1 MKRFVEV
8 HYRIKDGK
16 RDAFYRALQ
25 ESGIPAASRAESG
38 NEKYEYYFN
47 PENENELLLLEIW
60 TSPEAVQIHA
70 QTEHFQKLGKLK
82 EQYVTETVIKRFAF
96 PDTF

>member
-25 ESGIPAASRAESG
+25 ESGIPAASRTESG

-60 TSPEAVQIHA
+60 TSPEAAEQHM
-70 QTEHFQKLGKLK
+70 QT
-82 EQYVTETVIKRFAF
+82 TVWCRTFIQPF
-96 PDTF
+96 PAKCLQCLP

>member
-38 NEKYEYYFN
+38 NEKYE
-47 PENENELLLLEIW
+47 
-60 TSPEAVQIHA
+60 
-70 QTEHFQKLGKLK
+70 
-82 EQYVTETVIKRFAF
+82 
-96 PDTF
+96 